1 MRTKILDLAQEIDKE
16 LEEREQHEKELE
28 SRLIEQNGRI
38 YQLENYTEYLEEQI
52 NKEKAKRHKAAQRFR
67 DFASWLE
74 SED

>member
-16 LEEREQHEKELE
+16 FEGLENDVIDNKT
-28 SRLIEQNGRI
+28 RI
-38 YQLENYTEYLEEQI
+38 NQLENYTEYLEEQI
-52 NKEKAKRHKAAQRFR
+52 NKEKAKRRKAAQMFR